1 MPAFGKDGIHNL
13 ENVPVKTR
21 WVAKANGNTI
31 LTSEVE
37 ITEEQRKQLCSTHN
51 CEVTVEKL
59 ELRCL

>member
-13 ENVPVKTR
+13 ENIPVKVR
-21 WVAKANGNTI
+21 WVAKVKGTAV

-37 ITEEQRKQLCSTHN
+37 ITEEQRKELCSKYD
-51 CEVTVEKL
+51 CEVKVEKQ